1 MNQSP
6 ELPPAPSTVA
16 SAFAHGDWQPLPPR
30 GAKLAALG
38 GALGFFMPSCG
49 VAIPLAVATN
59 LASPWLLAP
68 LLGLAG
74 AAYGAGLGGK
84 RHRRTAW
91 KLDASGFA
99 VRRGRIWQS
108 ETRVPTSRVQHLDLK
123 RGPLERAL
131 KLATLVVH
139 TAGTKLAAV
148 SLSGLDDDDAEYLRD
163 LLARQLD
170 QDGDAL

>member
-1 MNQSP
+1 MSEPP
-6 ELPPAPSTVA
+6 ELLPIHSTATIVA
-16 SAFAHGDWQPLPPR
+16 NGDWQPLPPR

-38 GALGFFMPSCG
+38 GALGLGLPCFG
-49 VAIPLAVATN
+49 AAIPLAVATN

-68 LLGLAG
+68 LLALAG
-74 AAYGAGLGGK
+74 AVVGAWLAIR
-84 RHRRTAW
+84 RHRVTAW

-99 VRRGRIWQS
+99 VRRGRLWQS

-131 KLATLVVH
+131 SLATLVVH

-148 SLSGLDDDDAEYLRD
+148 SISGLDDNDAEYLRD
-163 LLARQLD
+163 LLARQLE